1 MEETR
6 RREEK
11 VKSMVVALYVPLA
24 PDGSNLLKRPN
35 MIENKTFMKPLLQY
49 IEFANKVRK

>member
-1 MEETR
+1 MGETR

-35 MIENKTFMKPLLQY
+35 MIENKTFMRPLIQY